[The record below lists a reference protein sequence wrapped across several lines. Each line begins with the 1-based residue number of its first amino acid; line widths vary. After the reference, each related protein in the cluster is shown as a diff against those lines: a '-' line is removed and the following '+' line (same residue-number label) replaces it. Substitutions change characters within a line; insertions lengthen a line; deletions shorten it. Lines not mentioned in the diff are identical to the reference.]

1 MLSDYWVRFPTGGL
15 LVYPQLGC
23 VEREN
28 LAYMARGYQPKMSG
42 ARTFFD
48 QKVGTRNGVPE
59 EPQPT
64 DGTDAKR
71 GIEGEGGRE
80 GN

>member
-1 MLSDYWVRFPTGGL
+1 
-15 LVYPQLGC
+15 
-23 VEREN
+23 
-28 LAYMARGYQPKMSG
+28 MARGYQPKMSG